1 MLEVTSQH
9 TLDSTY
15 VTGDIRELLGEL
27 NVAAAAGKHFILMT
41 EVRGGDESP
50 VLLETRN
57 ITRVRTVEVED
68 AFVGG

>member
-15 VTGDIRELLGEL
+15 VAGDIKELLGEL
-27 NVAAAAGKHFILMT
+27 NVAAAAGKHFVMFT
-41 EVRGGDESP
+41 EIRNGDETP

-68 AFVGG
+68 AFVGR